1 VAEAGDLAYRD
12 NPEESRYELLVD
24 GAVAGVI
31 VYRSKPGVLTLVH
44 TEVAEELEG
53 RGLAGRLVA
62 FALDDIRARGLRLVP
77 RCPYVAAYL
86 ERHPEQADL
95 VAPRPAAST

>member
-1 VAEAGDLAYRD
+1 VAGAGDLTFRD
-12 NPEESRYELLVD
+12 NAEESRYELLLD
-24 GAVAGVI
+24 GALAGVI
-31 VYRSKPGVLTLVH
+31 VYQSKPGVLTLVH

-53 RGLAGRLVA
+53 RGLAGRLVT

-95 VAPRPAAST
+95 VATRP